1 MQNSEI
7 HPQLTWT
14 HFESLNSTNTYLLDS
29 KQPCNQLVS
38 ADHQTQGRGRRQQ
51 VWVDEGN
58 SLLMSLS
65 TEFPVKSNLSAWA
78 IQVAVCLA
86 QTLGSLTEQTIK
98 IKWPNDL
105 YTLTNQYQWGKFAGI
120 LIESTLGK
128 TGKMVTGVGINLAT
142 FSQQTQLQTDY
153 PVAALTSQYDK
164 RVLIPYLG
172 NALFST
178 WQTFIAHPEVDP
190 MAYRNYDLL
199 ADRLITTTSVNNQQ
213 TETGLGAGINRQG
226 QLLLSQPDKTLV
238 ITSQQRIR
246 ILD

>member
-14 HFESLNSTNTYLLDS
+14 HFTSLNSTNTYLLDND
-29 KQPCNQLVS
+29 QPCYQLVS

-65 TEFPVKSNLSAWA
+65 TAFPAKTNVSAWA
-78 IQVAVCLA
+78 IQVAICLA
-86 QTLGSLTEQTIK
+86 KSLSLHTEQPIK

-105 YTLTNQYQWGKFAGI
+105 YTLTHQHQWGKFAGI

-142 FSQQTQLQTDY
+142 LSQQATIKADY
-153 PVAALTSQYDK
+153 PVAALNSQLEK
-164 RVLIPYLG
+164 RALIVHLG

-178 WQTFIAHPEVDP
+178 WQTFITQPEVDP
-190 MAYRNYDLL
+190 SIYRDYDLL
-199 ADRLITTTSVNNQQ
+199 ADRLITTISVNNRQ